1 MTVIRKMNFD
11 EVKELV
17 QWAESEGWNPGIND
31 AKCLWNLDPDGFL
44 ALAKNAKMV
53 GGGAIFRH
61 SDTYGFMGL
70 FIVATQFRGQKLG
83 TKLWF
88 ERRDRLL
95 SRLSLGATI
104 GLDGVDAMVPFYEKG
119 GFKPYT
125 RHRRFQLSTP
135 STHAKL
141 HDEIV
146 DLKTLPIDTIS
157 NYEGGCF
164 PCPRPRFLD
173 DWINQPGAI
182 SFACIS
188 ENSIFGFGV
197 MRPCCIGWK
206 IGPLF
211 ANSLEIADRL
221 FKAFQLHSSN
231 RPIFLDA
238 PDNNPMAIE
247 LCRKYQM
254 DEVFGCVRM
263 YHGPVP
269 QLDNRRI
276 FGITT
281 LEAG

>member
-1 MTVIRKMNFD
+1 MTEIRQMTSD
-11 EVKELV
+11 EVKELF
-17 QWAESEGWNPGIND
+17 QWAEFEGWNPGIND
-31 AKCLWNLDPDGFL
+31 SKCIWNIDPDGFL
-44 ALAKNAKMV
+44 ALVQNGKMI
-53 GGGAIFRH
+53 GGVAIFKH
-61 SDTYGFMGL
+61 CNTYGFMGL
-70 FIVATQFRGQKLG
+70 FIVAKPYRGQKLG
-83 TKLWF
+83 TKLGF
-88 ERRDRLL
+88 KCRDLLL
-95 SRLSLGATI
+95 SRLSPRATI

-141 HDEIV
+141 HDDIV

-157 NYEGGCF
+157 NYEEGCF
-164 PCPRPRFLD
+164 QCPRPRFLD

-188 ENSIFGFGV
+188 ENSILGFGV

-221 FKAFQLHSSN
+221 FQAFQLHSAN

-238 PDNNPMAIE
+238 PHNNPMAIE

-263 YHGPVP
+263 YYGPVP